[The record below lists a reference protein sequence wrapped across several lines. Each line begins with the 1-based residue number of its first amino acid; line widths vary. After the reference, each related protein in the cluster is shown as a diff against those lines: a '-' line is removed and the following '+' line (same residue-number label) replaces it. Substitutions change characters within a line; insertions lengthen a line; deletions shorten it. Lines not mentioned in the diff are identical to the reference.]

1 MVELDGGW
9 QQHLYL
15 AEGRCNGVI
24 SGRFRGA
31 NAPLRQGAAGPFRPD
46 IRAVIEADDGSTIM
60 FDCLGRGARI
70 RLHAGRSSVP
80 SFTPATPS
88 ASDASTTRSV
98 SASVRSGRRPI
109 PHKRP
114 IVSSM
119 SPSSFGGRSTIDRR
133 PRRPRCIEA
142 EATAD
147 QIRSGP
153 LVRMEGDSRAVT
165 AALHGCGSE
174 EGVAPAPPRARCS
187 SAASVKSASSARS
200 LALAKAG
207 AWYRGARRSPS

>member
-1 MVELDGGW
+1 LRLELLYRIRFTYPEGWMVELDGGW

-15 AEGRCNGVI
+15 AEGRCDGVI

-60 FDCLGRGARI
+60 FDCLGKGARI

-133 PRRPRCIEA
+133 PRRHRWIEA

-153 LVRMEGDSRAVT
+153 LVRMSSFATTSRR
-165 AALHGCGSE
+165 
-174 EGVAPAPPRARCS
+174 PAS
-187 SAASVKSASSARS
+187 
-200 LALAKAG
+200 AG
-207 AWYRGARRSPS
+207 ARALLGARAGAA